1 MNFEFVGYYNPQEIS
16 VSLLTISTIESV
28 FEQFVLKMIR
38 TPTNFLCVNLSL
50 SIISKDQLQTFLDKL
65 NNREDCRLS
74 FQNDVIFIMVFDVN
88 NDNESRPHRLTVD
101 CNMRYGLFS
110 TLKFDLDD
118 NDFERMKIMFNSII
132 DYYTI
137 IYDYYDLLCA
147 QEEAERRQHEDQ
159 QENGNNSLSNYIGNN
174 ND

>member
-1 MNFEFVGYYNPQEIS
+1 MNFQFVGHFNPRELS

-28 FEQFVLKMIR
+28 FEQFVLKIIR

-50 SIISKDQLQTFLDKL
+50 SIVSKDELQIFLDKL
-65 NNREDCRLS
+65 NNRENCRLS
-74 FQNDVIFIMVFDVN
+74 FQNDVIFIVVFDVN
-88 NDNESRPHRLTVD
+88 NENESRPHRLTVD

-132 DYYTI
+132 DYYTM

-147 QEEAERRQHEDQ
+147 QEEEEQQHEDQ
-159 QENGNNSLSNYIGNN
+159 QENDMNHNININQE
-174 ND
+174 